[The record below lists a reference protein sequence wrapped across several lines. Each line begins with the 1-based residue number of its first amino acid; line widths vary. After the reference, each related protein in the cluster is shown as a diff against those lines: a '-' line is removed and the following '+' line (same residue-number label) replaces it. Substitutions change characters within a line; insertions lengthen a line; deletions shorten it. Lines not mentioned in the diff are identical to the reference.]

1 MLHSNLVK
9 VLITEIGAIVS
20 TKDLNYDNF
29 QSTIDENKIVIM
41 DFWAEWCGPCK
52 AFAPIF
58 SEASTKHT
66 DIFFAKINTDTENEL
81 SNELEI
87 TSIPT
92 LIIYREG
99 VMVYRKAGAVP
110 MNVLN
115 DILQKTHELDMV
127 KIHADIAKE
136 K

>member
-1 MLHSNLVK
+1 M
-9 VLITEIGAIVS
+9 S

-29 QSTIDENKIVIM
+29 HSTINENKIVIM

-58 SEASTKHT
+58 SEASIKHT
-66 DIFFAKINTDTENEL
+66 DIFFAKIDTDVEIKL
-81 SNELEI
+81 STELEI

-115 DILQKTHELDMV
+115 EIIQKTHELDMV
-127 KIHADIAKE
+127 KIHADIADEAK
-136 K
+136 

>member
-1 MLHSNLVK
+1 
-9 VLITEIGAIVS
+9 
-20 TKDLNYDNF
+20 
-29 QSTIDENKIVIM
+29 VII
-41 DFWAEWCGPCK
+41 DFWASWCGPCR

-58 SEASTKHT
+58 ETAAAKHV
-66 DIFFAKINTDTENEL
+66 DILFAKIDTDAEQSISL
-81 SNELEI
+81 ALEI

-110 MNVLN
+110 GT
-115 DILQKTHELDMV
+115 ILEEIIKKTLELDMV
-127 KIHADIAKE
+127 KIHSDIANE

>member
-1 MLHSNLVK
+1 MDIKKLS
-9 VLITEIGAIVS
+9 E
-20 TKDLNYDNF
+20 YNF
-29 QSTIDENKIVIM
+29 QSTLDSNEIVII
-41 DFWAEWCGPCK
+41 DFWASWCGPCR

-58 SEASTKHT
+58 EAAAAKHSE
-66 DIFFAKINTDTENEL
+66 ILFAKIDTDAEQSL
-81 SNELEI
+81 SLSMEI

-110 MNVLN
+110 GN
-115 DILQKTHELDMV
+115 ILEEIINRTLELDMV
-127 KIHADIAKE
+127 KIHSDIAQE

>member
-1 MLHSNLVK
+1 M
-9 VLITEIGAIVS
+9 S
-20 TKDLNYDNF
+20 TSDLNINNF

-66 DIFFAKINTDTENEL
+66 DIFFAKIDTDAEVKL
-81 SNELEI
+81 STELEI

-115 DILQKTHELDMV
+115 DIIKKTHELDMV